1 VTPDTLVFLHPERPE
16 PVFGKGHS
24 SESYKGTGL
33 NANARREAGHENA
46 PHAA

>member
-1 VTPDTLVFLHPERPE
+1 MIP
-16 PVFGKGHS
+16 KGRNRFS
-24 SESYKGTGL
+24 AKAILQSYKGTGL